1 MEYFYYVVVIL
12 ALLAACLFA
21 LRIPGQ
27 KRLKRQPEELA
38 ERARQRRKREQK
50 KASTRDTDQ
59 KYRHAIIERELQKVR
74 TPWGWPGSELHG
86 VESVHGA
93 ADPGK
98 QGVHGGLRRWVD
110 HLIAEKRTIEDETYR
125 KRRQDS
131 LRALLEDRYGR
142 AVKPSE
148 MTYRKVKPPLL
159 RDPSLPYD
167 QMDNFPSGKAEQI
180 ASGLDRQPDEPYGGN
195 EVRLKKTGSLKEIK
209 TPWGW

>member
-1 MEYFYYVVVIL
+1 MEYLYYVLLIL

-21 LRIPGQ
+21 LKIPGRR
-27 KRLKRQPEELA
+27 RLNRQHEELA
-38 ERARQRRKREQK
+38 ERARQRRKREQEN
-50 KASTRDTDQ
+50 ASTRDPDRE
-59 KYRHAIIERELQKVR
+59 YRHAVIERELQKVR

-86 VESVHGA
+86 GEPVHGA
-93 ADPGK
+93 AGPAEMGA
-98 QGVHGGLRRWVD
+98 HGGLRRWVD
-110 HLIAEKRTIEDETYR
+110 HLISEKRTIQDESYR
-125 KRRQDS
+125 KRREDS

-167 QMDNFPSGKAEQI
+167 QMDNFPSGRVDQI
-180 ASGLDRQPDEPYGGN
+180 ASGLDRQPDGPRGDQ
-195 EVRLKKTGSLKEIK
+195 EVRLRKTGSLKEIK

>member
-1 MEYFYYVVVIL
+1 VEYLYYVLLIL

-21 LRIPGQ
+21 LKIPGR
-27 KRLKRQPEELA
+27 KRLNRQHEELA
-38 ERARQRRKREQK
+38 ERARQRRNREQE
-50 KASTRDTDQ
+50 KASTRNPNR
-59 KYRHAIIERELQKVR
+59 KYHHAVIERELQKVR

-86 VESVHGA
+86 GEPAHGA
-93 ADPGK
+93 DGPGEL
-98 QGVHGGLRRWVD
+98 GAHGGLRRWVD
-110 HLIAEKRTIEDETYR
+110 HLIAEKRTIQDETYL

-167 QMDNFPSGKAEQI
+167 QMDNFPSGKADQI
-180 ASGLDRQPDEPYGGN
+180 ASGLDRQPDAARGGD